1 MCVDVEVCTPHG
13 CVDVEISQYQ
23 TAGCFQRGEGGNEC
37 SNDGAEYFLPG
48 GFVASLGHISS
59 SFFLIFTIDWLVAC
73 FGDQAGLRLSNA
85 SAWLVGQSSL
95 VR

>member
-1 MCVDVEVCTPHG
+1 MKIWNRMPDAPKRNESGCPRDKIFFSPFGMCVDVEVCTPHG
-13 CVDVEISQYQ
+13 CVDVEISQHQ

-59 SFFLIFTIDWLVAC
+59 SFFKF
-73 FGDQAGLRLSNA
+73 LR
-85 SAWLVGQSSL
+85 
-95 VR
+95 